1 MAVPASMTTLNLSGK
16 FSINKTLS
24 HPPEEIL
31 ELQGVALLKR
41 KAMGAATL
49 TVTVKHNKNDSGEEC
64 LSLEQTIAGLDLGEP
79 EVKVLNWVEQT
90 RDTKLIGTVV
100 TKAKRVKVDEVENAY
115 LKEEWSAD
123 TLENGCILVHVAPAG
138 TESWSAEQT
147 WGIGEVNGERRHVR
161 RIAFAGPN
169 KKLEHRFVYDY
180 REWLAS

>member
-64 LSLEQTIAGLDLGEP
+64 LSLEQTIAGFDLGEP

-180 REWLAS
+180 LGEN

>member
-1 MAVPASMTTLNLSGK
+1 MAVPAGMTTLNLSGK

-24 HPPEEIL
+24 HPPEEML

-49 TVTVKHNKNDSGEEC
+49 TVVMKHYKNDSGDEC
-64 LSLEQTIAGLDLGEP
+64 LSLEQKIVGLDLGEP
-79 EVKVLNWVEQT
+79 EERVLNWVEQT
-90 RDTKLIGTVV
+90 KETKLIGTVV
-100 TKAKRVKVDEVENAY
+100 TKTKRVKVDEVENAY

-123 TLENGCILVHVAPAG
+123 TLENGLILVHVAP
-138 TESWSAEQT
+138 EDKNSWSAEQT

-161 RIAFAGPN
+161 RIAFTGPN

-180 REWLAS
+180 LGEN